1 MTTNEFTIG
10 DGQFTIKSFGNG
22 WAYEVIDNTTNDT
35 LWFQDQ
41 DAEFL
46 RNQSADFSDTSAV
59 SMFFEILCE

>member
-10 DGQFTIKSFGNG
+10 DGRFTIKSFGNG
-22 WAYEVIDNTTNDT
+22 WAYEMTDNTTNGT

-46 RNQSADFSDTSAV
+46 RDQSADFSDIATV
-59 SMFFEILCE
+59 SMFFEMLCE